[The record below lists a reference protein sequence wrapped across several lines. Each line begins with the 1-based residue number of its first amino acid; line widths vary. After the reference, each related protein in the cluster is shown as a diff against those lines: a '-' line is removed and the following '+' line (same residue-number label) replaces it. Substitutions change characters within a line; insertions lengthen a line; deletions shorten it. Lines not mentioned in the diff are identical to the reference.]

1 MATLY
6 PVAGCRYF
14 IGPAMELP
22 DVDVTEADFAS
33 VVWTEVKNY
42 MEAGALGDA
51 AALITTPLI
60 DRGRDIKQKGTRNA
74 PSRQDN
80 FAVVPSDPGQI
91 AMLAAE
97 KTNYNYPFRVDLNDA
112 PVVKSSIVT
121 ITIAAPGV
129 ISWTNHGLTAGTPV
143 KFSTTGALP
152 TGLVAGTTYYVAA
165 TGLTANAFGVSATP
179 GGAAITTTGTQSG
192 VHTASSAPL
201 PSKRYFAGLVTG
213 ATEGFGGPNNVRQLQ
228 CTVEP
233 NTNTVRVAPLG

>member
-22 DVDVTEADFAS
+22 DVDVVEADFAS
-33 VVWTEVKNY
+33 IAWTEIKNY

-51 AALITTPLI
+51 AALITTALI
-60 DRGRDIKQKGTRNA
+60 DRGRDVKQKGTRNA

-80 FAVVPSDPGQI
+80 FAVAINDPGQI
-91 AMLAAE
+91 ALLAAE
-97 KTNYNYPFRVDLNDA
+97 KTQYNYPFRVDLNDA
-112 PVVKSSIVT
+112 PVAKSATAT

-129 ISWTNHGLTAGTPV
+129 VSWVAHGLAAGTPV
-143 KFSTTGALP
+143 KFATTGALP
-152 TGLVAGTTYYVAA
+152 SGLVAGTTYYVLA
-165 TGLTANAFGVSATP
+165 TGLTTDAFSVSATP

-192 VHTASSAPL
+192 VHTASTVPV
-201 PSKRYFAGLVTG
+201 PSKRYFIGLVTG
-213 ATEGFGGPNNVRQLQ
+213 ATEAFGGPNNVRQLQ
-228 CTVEP
+228 GTIEV

>member
-6 PVAGCRYF
+6 PVAGSKFF

-60 DRGRDIKQKGTRNA
+60 DRGRDMKQKGTRNA

-80 FAVVPSDPGQI
+80 FAVAINDPGQI
-91 AMLAAE
+91 ALLAAE
-97 KTNYNYPFRVDLNDA
+97 KTVYNYPFRVDLNDPPVPKSA
-112 PVVKSSIVT
+112 TVTISNASPGVVTWTGHGLVANTPVV
-121 ITIAAPGV
+121 
-129 ISWTNHGLTAGTPV
+129 
-143 KFSTTGALP
+143 FSTTGALP
-152 TGLVAGTTYYVAA
+152 TGLTAGTTYYVK
-165 TGLTANAFGVSATP
+165 TVLDVNTFTVSATP
-179 GGAAITTTGTQSG
+179 GGTVVNTSSVGSG
-192 VHTASSAPL
+192 VQTATTQPV
-201 PSKRYFAGLVTG
+201 PSKRYFVGLVTG
-213 ATEGFGGPNNVRQLQ
+213 ATEAFGGPNNVRQLQ
-228 CTVEP
+228 ATVEV

>member
-33 VVWTEVKNY
+33 IVWTEVKNY
-42 MEAGALGDA
+42 MEAGSLGDA

-60 DRGRDIKQKGTRNA
+60 DRGRDVKQKGTRNA

-80 FAVVPSDPGQI
+80 FAVSATDAGQI

-97 KTNYNYPFRVDLNDA
+97 RTDYNYPFRVDLNDD
-112 PVVKSSIVT
+112 PIVKSSIAT

-129 ISWTNHGLTAGTPV
+129 ISWTNHGLAAGTPI
-143 KFSTTGALP
+143 KFTTTGALP
-152 TGLVAGTTYYVAA
+152 TGLTAGTTYYVAA
-165 TGLTANAFGVSATP
+165 TGLTTSAFSVSATP

-192 VHTASSAPL
+192 VHTASTVPV
-201 PSKRYFAGLVTG
+201 PSKRYFVGLVTG

-228 CTVEP
+228 CTVEV
-233 NTNTVRVAPLG
+233 NSNTVRVAPLG